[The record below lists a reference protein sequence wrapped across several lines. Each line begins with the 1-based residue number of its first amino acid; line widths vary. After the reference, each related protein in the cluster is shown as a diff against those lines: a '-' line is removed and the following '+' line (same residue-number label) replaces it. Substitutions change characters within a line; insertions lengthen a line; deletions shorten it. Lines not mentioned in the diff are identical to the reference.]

1 MKQNPR
7 KYPLNILRNKFQ
19 TASNLRA
26 VFHRRRAKVGEFAH
40 PFGAKRRPSAS
51 GRKYCAN
58 PSAASGLPSKVP
70 NDAMVSTYKSL
81 IVPNDGMVLTRKT
94 LVVSNDDTVSIYK
107 TSIAPN
113 EGMVLTRKTLV
124 VSNDDTV
131 STHKTSI
138 VPHEG
143 TVLIHKS
150 PIMPNE
156 GTVFCLL
163 VFGE

>member
-1 MKQNPR
+1 MR
-7 KYPLNILRNKFQ
+7 R
-19 TASNLRA
+19 
-26 VFHRRRAKVGEFAH
+26 FHRRRAKVGEFAH

-51 GRKYCAN
+51 GWEYRAN

-70 NDAMVSTYKSL
+70 NDAMVSTH
-81 IVPNDGMVLTRKT
+81 KT
-94 LVVSNDDTVSIYK
+94 LVVSNEGRVSTYK
-107 TSIAPN
+107 TSIVPN
-113 EGMVLTRKTLV
+113 EGTVSTRKTLIVPHEGMVLTRKTL
-124 VSNDDTV
+124 
-131 STHKTSI
+131 I

-156 GTVFCLL
+156 GTVLCLL

>member
-1 MKQNPR
+1 MR
-7 KYPLNILRNKFQ
+7 R
-19 TASNLRA
+19 
-26 VFHRRRAKVGEFAH
+26 FHRRRAKVGEFAH

-51 GRKYCAN
+51 GWEYRAN

-70 NDAMVSTYKSL
+70 NDAMVSTH
-81 IVPNDGMVLTRKT
+81 KT
-94 LVVSNDDTVSIYK
+94 LVVSNEGRVSTYK
-107 TSIAPN
+107 TSIVPN
-113 EGMVLTRKTLV
+113 EGTVSTRKTLIVPHEGMVLTRKTL
-124 VSNDDTV
+124 
-131 STHKTSI
+131 I